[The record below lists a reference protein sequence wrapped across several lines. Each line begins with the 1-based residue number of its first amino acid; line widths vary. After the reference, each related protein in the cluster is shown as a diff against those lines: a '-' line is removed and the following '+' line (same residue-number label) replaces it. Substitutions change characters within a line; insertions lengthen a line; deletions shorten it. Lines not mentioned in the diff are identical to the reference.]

1 MFPYSWNISREH
13 QTTLCKLSCT
23 RVELIWGN
31 ITQAPRPGF
40 FRHEL
45 MKDLDLLKSYF
56 TECCS
61 SMASAHKVEQRF
73 ISFSPKR
80 RLKMLKTWGNSI
92 AFIQLN
98 VKGNKSLSPRDTY
111 KVLKVFAFMRR
122 RRGRVNHVE
131 TGSTFKSFMNK
142 HKLLCQFSAQNYK
155 NTFFRARKNVSRR
168 FILFLTCLKK
178 FPNHL
183 QPKTG
188 KGSAGLSE
196 LKNISPLRT
205 TLKLLINSRRIRGKI
220 YLFRTRKQDS
230 HRKKQAATQ
239 SNFTPHQIRAS
250 SNARASLLLRQHQ
263 STHKGILR
271 VYFCC
276 FWQSWN
282 YTYSSFIRYP
292 CWCFVYDVFNDVSCE
307 KALKLCSRRNLFSR
321 KELQQWITRERIAS
335 FSLIPSHFDFIKKT
349 PSALKSECRV
359 VAVERQKAMLNPLK
373 SISRIR
379 DQRKCFAL
387 PIHEHLAKVAQ

>member
-1 MFPYSWNISREH
+1 MWRPEARSRVLW
-13 QTTLCKLSCT
+13 TS
-23 RVELIWGN
+23 IN
-31 ITQAPRPGF
+31 
-40 FRHEL
+40 
-45 MKDLDLLKSYF
+45 
-56 TECCS
+56 CS
-61 SMASAHKVEQRF
+61 AS
-73 ISFSPKR
+73 
-80 RLKMLKTWGNSI
+80 
-92 AFIQLN
+92 
-98 VKGNKSLSPRDTY
+98 
-111 KVLKVFAFMRR
+111 
-122 RRGRVNHVE
+122 
-131 TGSTFKSFMNK
+131 
-142 HKLLCQFSAQNYK
+142 FSAQNYK
-155 NTFFRARKNVSRR
+155 NTFFKARKNVSRR

-239 SNFTPHQIRAS
+239 SNFTPHQIQAS

-292 CWCFVYDVFNDVSCE
+292 CWCCLWRF
-307 KALKLCSRRNLFSR
+307 
-321 KELQQWITRERIAS
+321 
-335 FSLIPSHFDFIKKT
+335 
-349 PSALKSECRV
+349 
-359 VAVERQKAMLNPLK
+359 
-373 SISRIR
+373 
-379 DQRKCFAL
+379 
-387 PIHEHLAKVAQ
+387 